1 MTLISGMIESLLLGL
16 STGLFCAMYCV
27 PPLVPMLCGRG
38 EVTVRTTVTRTL
50 WFLAGRFTTY
60 AIMGALFARAGL
72 IVSSFFDPVL
82 ASKLSVFGYIACALV
97 LIADYRL
104 FIQGKRTFRCGR
116 CTAAVPS
123 SAGDSASPFA
133 AGLSVGLHICPAF
146 WTMLFLCLQSGSVL
160 SSTVFFAAFLVGTL
174 PFFLPVL
181 GLPFVVNRVALLRRV
196 AQFAQ
201 LLVAGYFLI
210 FAGLIPLFF
219 YQ

>member
-1 MTLISGMIESLLLGL
+1 MTLVSGMIESLLLGL

-27 PPLVPMLCGRG
+27 PPLLPMLCGRG
-38 EVTVRTTVTRTL
+38 EVTVRKTVKRTL
-50 WFLAGRFTTY
+50 WFIAGRFTTY
-60 AIMGALFARAGL
+60 AVMGALFARAGL

-82 ASKLSVFGYIACALV
+82 AGKLSVFGYILCGLV
-97 LIADYRL
+97 LLADYRL

-116 CTAAVPS
+116 CSGTLPP

-146 WTMLFLCLQSGSVL
+146 WAMLFLCVQSGSVV
-160 SSTVFFAAFLVGTL
+160 SSTVFFAAFLAGTL

-181 GLPFVVNRVALLRRV
+181 GIPFVVNRIALLRRV
-196 AQFAQ
+196 AQFSQ

>member
-27 PPLVPMLCGRG
+27 PPLVPMLCGRD
-38 EVTVRTTVTRTL
+38 EITVRKTAGRTI

-60 AIMGALFARAGL
+60 AFLGALFARAGL

-82 ASKLSVFGYIACALV
+82 ARNLSVFGYIACGLAL
-97 LIADYRL
+97 LADYRL
-104 FIQGKRTFRCGR
+104 FIRGKRTFRCGR
-116 CTAAVPS
+116 RTCALPPS
-123 SAGDSASPFA
+123 FGDSVSPFA
-133 AGLSVGLHICPAF
+133 TGLTVGLHICPAF
-146 WTMLFLCLQSGSVL
+146 WSMLFLCLKSGSVV
-160 SSTVFFAAFLVGTL
+160 SSTVFFAAFLIGTL
-174 PFFLPVL
+174 PFFLPAL
-181 GLPFVVNRVALLRRV
+181 GLPFIVNRVALMRRV
-196 AQFAQ
+196 AQYAQ